1 MTITLTR
8 EEAQQL
14 LDAWDAYDQQD
25 LLDKAIEILRARL
38 SAPEPE
44 PMRLRRGDILRCIE
58 TNELCTVWATSTTGK
73 TQVKWKANDFGSYTA
88 EQIGDLFWVEPK
100 PECVCGE
107 PYTVGVH
114 RQDGPCYQQTEPE
127 PVAWNIKHNRQPLSS
142 DNPHE
147 VVAVIKREWQGLTD
161 DEIKEIVGPWGSL
174 PVDGYTRK
182 LFDQIEAKL
191 KGKNHG

>member
-8 EEAQQL
+8 EEAQQV
-14 LDAWDAYDQQD
+14 LDA
-25 LLDKAIEILRARL
+25 LDEYRDSTEDFRVANRCISLIETLRARL

-44 PMRLRRGDILRCIE
+44 PYGYIARRNWKMPVFIE
-58 TNELCTVWATSTTGK
+58 ADNVEATG
-73 TQVKWKANDFGSYTA
+73 
-88 EQIGDLFWVEPK
+88 L
-100 PECVCGE
+100 
-107 PYTVGVH
+107 PY
-114 RQDGPCYQQTEPE
+114 DNADYE
-127 PVAWNIKHNRQPLSS
+127 PVFKAPPQRK
-142 DNPHE
+142 
-147 VVAVIKREWQGLTD
+147 EWQWLTD